1 VILSSIINIRRLAS
15 IPAHLAFHWNN
26 ILSVSAGLER
36 RHLKSLRRNLHV
48 NVPLAHEQ
56 EIVDGLEHS
65 GVFVTNLAALG
76 LAGPEVGDIIPA
88 AIKVAKIVADRAA
101 KVSHSRHVMS
111 TSRPDDLIS
120 YPLIYRWGLNAVLLR
135 IAEAYLRQPVAYD
148 GPIVFHTRSDGREI
162 GTRKWHLDREDRR
175 MIKVAVYLHDVDDSG
190 GPFQI
195 LENSI
200 DNNKKFNYSSMNDF
214 ELHNLLTKKGLPESI
229 RTCTGLSGTVI
240 FADTARFFHRGK
252 PATRCDRAALF
263 FSYFARPPRH
273 PFFCNRT
280 MLSRQQITGLIA
292 ELHAAQQAS
301 ALWRDSLPWISR
313 HFPPSQT

>member
-1 VILSSIINIRRLAS
+1 
-15 IPAHLAFHWNN
+15 
-26 ILSVSAGLER
+26 
-36 RHLKSLRRNLHV
+36 
-48 NVPLAHEQ
+48 
-56 EIVDGLEHS
+56 
-65 GVFVTNLAALG
+65 
-76 LAGPEVGDIIPA
+76 
-88 AIKVAKIVADRAA
+88 
-101 KVSHSRHVMS
+101 
-111 TSRPDDLIS
+111 
-120 YPLIYRWGLNAVLLR
+120 
-135 IAEAYLRQPVAYD
+135 
-148 GPIVFHTRSDGREI
+148 
-162 GTRKWHLDREDRR
+162 

-200 DNNKKFNYSSMNDF
+200 DNNRKFNYSSMNDF